1 MSPFII
7 YELALASTTGI
18 LLLGEDRAHHRQQ
31 GVLLGRLVKLEH
43 LMQREGAAYVT
54 VHHE

>member
-7 YELALASTTGI
+7 YELAHASATSM
-18 LLLGEDRAHHRQQ
+18 LLPGKDRTHHRQQ
-31 GVLLGRLVKLEH
+31 GILLGRLVKLEH
-43 LMQREGAAYVT
+43 LMQWEGAANVA